1 MKSSVIIPAYNS
13 EKTIDSC
20 IKSTLNQDLSRED
33 YDVTL
38 IDDGSTDNTS
48 AIAGRFPIKV
58 VKQTN
63 YGPAVARNNG
73 ASQVG
78 GDILIFTDS
87 DCELDCHFIEKITAP
102 IKQNPNVVGVQGS
115 YRTRQKEFM
124 AKFVQVEIETRYKK
138 MAGRK
143 FIDFIGTYAAAYRKD
158 IFENYGGFDTGFP
171 LASGE
176 DTEFSYKLHQNG
188 HKMVFEPDACVYHQH
203 PSTLKRYL
211 KIKFFRGY
219 WRVRLYKIHP
229 AKTINDSYTPQ
240 SLKLQVLS
248 IPLFFICLMMAIFN
262 VAWLAIPALIFASFV
277 LFSIP
282 FIRLFKEKNYTKSF
296 LIPAVLFLRAAA
308 IFLGLLCGLVNELTG
323 SQETKFSQIVGEQQ

>member
-13 EKTIDSC
+13 EKTIAAC
-20 IKSTLNQDLSRED
+20 LKSTLNQDIPGND

-48 AIAGRFPIKV
+48 TIANCFPIKV
-58 VKQTN
+58 VKQIN
-63 YGPAVARNNG
+63 HGPAVARNNG
-73 ASQVG
+73 ASQAD

-87 DCELDCHFIEKITAP
+87 DCEPDSHFIEKITAP
-102 IKQNPNVVGVQGS
+102 IKQNSDVVGVQGS

-124 AKFVQVEIETRYKK
+124 ARFVQVEIETRYKK
-138 MAGRK
+138 MAERNI
-143 FIDFIGTYAAAYRKD
+143 IDFIGTYAAAYRKD
-158 IFENYGGFDTGFP
+158 IFETYGGFDTGFP

-176 DTEFSYKLHQNG
+176 DTEFSYKLHRSG
-188 HKMVFEPDACVYHQH
+188 HKMVFVPEACVYHQH
-203 PSTLKRYL
+203 PSTLKHYL

-219 WRVRLYKIHP
+219 WRIRLYKKHP

-240 SLKLQVLS
+240 TLKLQVLF
-248 IPLFFICLMMAIFN
+248 IPLFFICLMLAMFN
-262 VAWLAIPALIFASFV
+262 AFWLAAPALILASFI

-296 LIPAVLFLRAAA
+296 LIPVVLFLRAAA
-308 IFLGLLCGLVNELTG
+308 IFWGLICGLVNELTAN
-323 SQETKFSQIVGEQQ
+323 KKR